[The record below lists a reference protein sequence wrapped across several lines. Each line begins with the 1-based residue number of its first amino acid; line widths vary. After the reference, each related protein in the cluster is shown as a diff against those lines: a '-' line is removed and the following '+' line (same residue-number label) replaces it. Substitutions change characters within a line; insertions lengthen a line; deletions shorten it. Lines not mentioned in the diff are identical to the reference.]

1 MKMVALGWAFASYHM
16 KLSSMTWKAL
26 SGCESHTN
34 SVRDDNM
41 IVSRV
46 SLKVQHFIFHWDVW
60 RWRTVSTDHMGYSN
74 CLLLE
79 ALIDMPLQW
88 LGSTTY
94 SLISLA
100 KHSYTPES
108 TLDISISI
116 SIWFQEQQLDEVYT
130 WSVSTPWWF
139 CLLLFIGI
147 VWLSIAT
154 WSKWNTNLRCL
165 LKHATVTRHQS
176 KEK

>member
-1 MKMVALGWAFASYHM
+1 MVASGWAFASYRM
-16 KLSSMTWKAL
+16 KLPSMTWKAL

-41 IVSRV
+41 TVSRV
-46 SLKVQHFIFHWDVW
+46 SLKIQHFVLHWEVW
-60 RWRTVSTDHMGYSN
+60 RLRTVSTDHMGYSN
-74 CLLLE
+74 CLSLE

-88 LGSTTY
+88 LGSITY

-100 KHSYTPES
+100 KRSYAHES
-108 TLDISISI
+108 TRLHIWVGI
-116 SIWFQEQQLDEVYT
+116 SIWFQEQQLEEVYT

-165 LKHATVTRHQS
+165 LKHAAVTRHQS